1 MRVKSALIASLVAA
15 LFHSAS
21 VAASL
26 QFKVTDRTGSPV
38 PDAVVEI
45 MVARSVRGRLVGAR
59 PLASPVSTRPISP
72 GNVGLVT
79 SGYGLRRKGQAVPT
93 SLN

>member
-1 MRVKSALIASLVAA
+1 
-15 LFHSAS
+15 
-21 VAASL
+21 
-26 QFKVTDRTGSPV
+26 
-38 PDAVVEI
+38 
-45 MVARSVRGRLVGAR
+45 VRGRLVGAR